1 MRVVYSYSNRGYS
14 ILRGVAAL
22 LVGIALI
29 SWPETA
35 IRTLLL
41 FLGCVFIMTGAF
53 SLVSILRMQRKS
65 NTGDF
70 LSINGIIT
78 LLIGVLLV
86 AFPDFFV
93 NFVMF
98 FFGSILVIIGGIQFF
113 SLLSM
118 PGGSVSPLQYIAP
131 VLIFL
136 SGVIIFVNPFKAAG
150 TIFLF
155 FGLIIA
161 FYGITE
167 LYNAWKFKKRRN
179 KNSQYG
185 HDVQDAE
192 IVE

>member
-1 MRVVYSYSNRGYS
+1 MRVIYSYSNRGYS

-22 LVGIALI
+22 LIGIALI

-41 FLGCVFIMTGAF
+41 FLGCVFITTGVF
-53 SLVSILRMQRKS
+53 SLTSILRMQGKS
-65 NTGDF
+65 NTGSF
-70 LSINGIIT
+70 LSINGMIT
-78 LLIGVLLV
+78 ILIGVLLV

-98 FFGSILVIIGGIQFF
+98 FFGGILVIIGGIQFF

-118 PGGSVSPLQYIAP
+118 PNGSVSPLQYVVP

-136 SGVIIFVNPFKAAG
+136 SGVLIFVNPFKAAG

-155 FGLIIA
+155 FGIITA
-161 FYGITE
+161 FYGISE
-167 LYNAWKFKKRRN
+167 LYNVWKFKKNRN
-179 KNSQYG
+179 RTSQYENN
-185 HDVQDAE
+185 VQDAE